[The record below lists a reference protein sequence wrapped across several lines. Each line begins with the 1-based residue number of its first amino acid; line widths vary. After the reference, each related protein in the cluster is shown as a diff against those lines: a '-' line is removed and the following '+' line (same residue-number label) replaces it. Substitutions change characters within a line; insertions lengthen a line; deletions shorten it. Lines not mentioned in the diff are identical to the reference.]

1 LVIYKACLRF
11 VCQVPFIQLQ
21 KSLNIEHVDLVLSL
35 KYHELFYCTCYCECI
50 FDPQQNVCWSWVK
63 VLGALDQSQHM
74 PRITHCIPRLVV
86 PQKFARKR
94 DGELK
99 QFFPKE
105 LLTASCIYVLYFLFV
120 SRKNSRERRL
130 HSKVSPVIIEVPV
143 MEKLFVT

>member
-1 LVIYKACLRF
+1 
-11 VCQVPFIQLQ
+11 
-21 KSLNIEHVDLVLSL
+21 
-35 KYHELFYCTCYCECI
+35 
-50 FDPQQNVCWSWVK
+50 
-63 VLGALDQSQHM
+63 M
-74 PRITHCIPRLVV
+74 PRITHCIPRVVV